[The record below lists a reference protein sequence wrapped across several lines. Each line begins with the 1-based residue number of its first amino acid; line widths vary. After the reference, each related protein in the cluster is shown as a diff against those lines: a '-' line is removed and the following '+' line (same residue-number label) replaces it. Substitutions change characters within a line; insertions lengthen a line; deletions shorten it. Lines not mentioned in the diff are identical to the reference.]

1 MTTNKRIFIGLGGV
15 LALAI
20 LSLAI
25 LLSHNAACPASASS
39 QRSAQPLM
47 KAVMQRC
54 YGPPDVLT
62 LERIPKPTPADDQ
75 VLVRVHAAAVN
86 PLDWHGVAGWPY
98 LMRLSK
104 GLGTPTDPST
114 GVDFAGTVDSVGR
127 KVTRFKAGDEV
138 FGGSDGAFAEYVV
151 VREDRAIALK
161 PSNIGFDQAAAIP
174 IAAVTALQALRDQ
187 GHVRAGHKVLINGAS
202 GGVGTYAVQIAKSF
216 GAEVTGVCST
226 RNVELVRSLGADH
239 VIDYKK
245 DDFTIAS
252 RRYDVII
259 DNVGNRS
266 PLDLRRALEPN
277 GTVVIVGAPK
287 RDPWIGM
294 FLGVIKGIA
303 LSWFV
308 DEKFV
313 FFVARLNQD
322 DLTRLAGLAGEGKLT
337 SVIDRSFT
345 LDRVPAALEYLA
357 GWHARGKVVVH
368 VPPDSTHS
376 QNWKPTPS
384 VVSNVFNESSKRSMT
399 LSR

>member
-1 MTTNKRIFIGLGGV
+1 MTTKKRILLGLGSMF
-15 LALAI
+15 ALAI
-20 LSLAI
+20 VSLSV
-25 LLSHNAACPASASS
+25 LLSHNSECPTPAPFDAG
-39 QRSAQPLM
+39 AQPLM

-54 YGPPDVLT
+54 YGPPEVLT
-62 LERIPKPTPADDQ
+62 LEQVPKPTPADDQ
-75 VLVRVHAAAVN
+75 VLVRVRAAAVN
-86 PLDWHGVAGWPY
+86 PLDWHSAAGWPY
-98 LMRLSK
+98 VMRLSN
-104 GLGTPTDPST
+104 GLGAPTDAST
-114 GVDFAGTVDSVGR
+114 GIDFAGTVESVG
-127 KVTRFKAGDEV
+127 KQVTRFKPGDEV
-138 FGGSDGAFAEYVV
+138 FGGRGGAFAEYVV

-161 PSNIGFDQAAAIP
+161 PSNITFEQAAAMP

-187 GHVRAGHKVLINGAS
+187 GHVRAGQKVLINGAS
-202 GGVGTYAVQIAKSF
+202 GGVGTYAVQIAKSL

-245 DDFTIAS
+245 EDFTTADQ
-252 RRYDVII
+252 RYDVII
-259 DNVGNRS
+259 DNVGNHS
-266 PLDLRRALEPN
+266 PLDLRHVLEPS

-294 FLGVIKGIA
+294 FLGVIKGIV

-313 FFVARLNQD
+313 FFVAHLNQD
-322 DLTRLAGLAGEGKLT
+322 DLTLLAHLAGEGKMT

-345 LDRVPAALEYLA
+345 LDQVPAAIEYLA
-357 GWHARGKVVVH
+357 GWHARGKIVVR

-376 QNWKPTPS
+376 QNWKPTPN

>member
-1 MTTNKRIFIGLGGV
+1 MMTKKRIFIGLAGV

-20 LSLAI
+20 TSLAI
-25 LLSHNAACPASASS
+25 LLSHNAECPTPAS
-39 QRSAQPLM
+39 SARGPQPLM

-54 YGPPDVLT
+54 YGPPEVLT
-62 LERIPKPTPADDQ
+62 LEQIPKPMPADNE
-75 VLVRVHAAAVN
+75 VLVRVRAAAVN
-86 PLDWHGVAGWPY
+86 PLDWHSVAGMPY
-98 LMRLSK
+98 IMRLGS
-104 GLGTPTDPST
+104 GLGTPDDPGT
-114 GVDFAGTVDSVGR
+114 GVDFAGTVESTG
-127 KVTRFKAGDEV
+127 KQVTRFKPGDEV
-138 FGGSDGAFAEYVV
+138 FGARGGAFAEYVV
-151 VREDRAIALK
+151 IREDRALAAK
-161 PSNIGFDQAAAIP
+161 PSNVTFEQAAAIP

-187 GHVRAGHKVLINGAS
+187 AHVRTGQKVLINGAS
-202 GGVGTYAVQIAKSF
+202 GGVGTFAVQIAKSF

-239 VIDYKK
+239 VVDYKK
-245 DDFTIAS
+245 EDFAAAS

-266 PLDLRRALEPN
+266 PLDLRNVLAPN

-287 RDPWIGM
+287 DGPWIGT
-294 FLGVIKGIA
+294 FLGIIKGTA

-322 DLTRLAGLAGEGKLT
+322 DLTFLARLAGEGKMT

-345 LDRVPAALEYLA
+345 LDQVPAAIEYLA
-357 GWHARGKVVVH
+357 GWHARGKVVVR
-368 VPPDSTHS
+368 VPPDSTRS
-376 QNWKPTPS
+376 QNWKPTPN
-384 VVSNVFNESSKRSMT
+384 VVSNVFSESSKRSMT